1 MPSRCVYS
9 AAYYRVLLV
18 LLVSSALLS
27 CSSVH
32 AAPTWFQVNTW
43 IAIRY
48 PFVNAVSTSTLSD
61 MLVLR
66 KKSPLE
72 NAFLLLDIREPH
84 EYAVSHLPGAIHVHP
99 NEVVAYANR
108 NLTTH
113 PKKNTIVVYCA
124 VGVRSAAAAQ
134 SLAGLGFSNVVNL
147 TGSIF
152 AWANEGRALAGG
164 ALVHPFDAH
173 WGQLLAPP
181 YRAKLP
187 EK

>member
-1 MPSRCVYS
+1 MPLHCVNS
-9 AAYYRVLLV
+9 APYFRALLV
-18 LLVSSALLS
+18 LLVSSALLG
-27 CSSVH
+27 CTTVH

-48 PFVNAVSTSTLSD
+48 PFVNAVSTSALSE
-61 MLVLR
+61 MMVR
-66 KKSPLE
+66 QNKSPEE

-99 NEVVAYANR
+99 NDVVAYANR
-108 NLTTH
+108 NLTTY
-113 PKKNTIVVYCA
+113 PKTNTIVVYCA

-134 SLAGLGFSNVVNL
+134 SLTGLGFTNVVNL

-152 AWANEGRALAGG
+152 AWANEGHAIVGG

-173 WGQLLAPP
+173 WSQLLAPP